1 MASGWPVT
9 ADGQYYQAEGKFLIP
24 VDPSSGAAIIMLRPE
39 GGIGVGF
46 TAVEKGDPG
55 KHAEIDET
63 TVFTPLAW
71 DDPTPASF
79 SWTPITPPTD
89 TTPGVWRA
97 VVALHEGKPG
107 ENGDTVLDPSD
118 FEGAA
123 AGKFPVVNAGL
134 DGFELQ
140 SQKVGSLWIPATIN
154 STAAGNPN
162 FTLAVVSIPAHDFD
176 WRPRVLGSCD
186 VVGTGAD
193 VRVDLIARLNG
204 ESTGSEVARASGRA
218 GQTPPRHVF
227 DPLPPA
233 GAVLDS
239 YKVAKGSPA
248 VIYIRAERQTGS
260 DTFTTSAATT
270 RLGVEVAPLP

>member
-107 ENGDTVLDPSD
+107 DNGDTVLDPSD

-123 AGKFPVVNAGL
+123 AGKFPVVNADV

-140 SQKVGSLWIPATIN
+140 SQKVGSLWIPATVN
-154 STAAGNPN
+154 STPSGNPN
-162 FTLAVVSIPAHDFD
+162 YTLATRSIPAQDFD
-176 WRPRVLGSCD
+176 YRLRVLGSSIIT
-186 VVGTGAD
+186 GTGAD
-193 VRVDLIARLNG
+193 VRVDLVARLND
-204 ESTGSEVARASGRA
+204 ESGGNIVARAIGMA
-218 GQTPPRHVF
+218 GQNPPPHKF

-233 GAVLDS
+233 GSPLDY
-239 YKVAKGSPA
+239 YKVPKGQPA
-248 VIYIRAERQTGS
+248 MIYIRAERQSGS
-260 DTFTTSAATT
+260 ETFTTSAATS
-270 RLGVEVAPLP
+270 LFGVEVVPLP